1 MMTDSSPV
9 LKCIFSRRSVRRFT
23 DEPVPDDVLR
33 DVVRAACA
41 GPKGGGK
48 NLTRFIAVRRGETIS
63 AMREAVEA
71 GVARLRERVTSA
83 QAKKRFDRYAAHF
96 SMFGKAPAV
105 IVVLARP
112 YDSIYGRIISKYV
125 PEDEMPAQELIDV
138 SSMTA
143 AAAIENMLLAAHALG
158 YGACFMTGPTV
169 AQARIAA
176 VLGVEAPWQVVA
188 LVPVGRPATQP
199 APRAEPALDE
209 TLTFD

>member
-1 MMTDSSPV
+1 MTDSSPA
-9 LKCIFSRRSVRRFT
+9 LKCIFSRRSVRRIT

-33 DVVRAACA
+33 DIVRAACA
-41 GPKGGGK
+41 GPKGGGMD
-48 NLTRFIAVRRGETIS
+48 LARFIAVRRRETIS
-63 AMREAVEA
+63 AMCEAVEA

-96 SMFGKAPAV
+96 SSFAKAPAS

-112 YDSIYGRIISKYV
+112 YDSIYGRILSKYV
-125 PEDEMPAQELIDV
+125 PEEEMPAQELIDI

-169 AQARIAA
+169 AQADIEAA
-176 VLGVEAPWQVVA
+176 LDVEAPWHVVA